1 MHVLQGEGEE
11 IGRGGAGRPGLLVGG
26 GASREKGQV
35 EGRGSSYG
43 TYKLYYSVVLF
54 NISLLRY
61 NFEFIKKKR
70 DFIKKVNI
78 YKSKTFIGEKT
89 KYFL

>member
-1 MHVLQGEGEE
+1 MVHGTLQTVYF
-11 IGRGGAGRPGLLVGG
+11 I
-26 GASREKGQV
+26 
-35 EGRGSSYG
+35 
-43 TYKLYYSVVLF
+43 VLF

-61 NFEFIKKKR
+61 KFEFIKKERLYK
-70 DFIKKVNI
+70 KKVNI